1 MGTNLIQNFKIQT
14 PMSQNQ
20 TSKKVVPDFDI
31 QKELDNRTF
40 IKPLKGKGK
49 LISGNFLYT
58 PIDTFKNAKYNL
70 KALKHAA
77 CGKANDHELGKINDI
92 GMMTGGLA
100 IASYLWYKKPTP
112 LTKGMEWIGLGSFFA
127 SMAIW
132 PKLAIQLPAYLIHG
146 VNVQKEYEDSF
157 GRRKPFYQDPQ
168 FIPWDL
174 YSDEK
179 IDKIGDRLGVPKNI
193 PNRRDFIQEKM
204 KKIAVQNNTLWM
216 LTAGFATPIMSALIC
231 NQAEPLL
238 LKYQN
243 NKKNKEA
250 DKILANLDNYSKKY
264 QTNATEKTLKNIIE
278 KHANKPINQN
288 LADLIRET
296 FTTDMDPVTAE
307 YFKRDINKIL
317 SNNRYAISETTA
329 QNITDNI
336 AKQFK
341 DRGFSEEFL
350 KVVLP
355 DKEALVQLFK
365 NNNFSGNN
373 FSQNQFQT
381 ISDAIVEEISAKVT
395 EFNKQNPN
403 IAEDLDDVITILLR
417 TDKNNENS
425 ITTALKGVRAS
436 ILDTP
441 TQEKLIKIA
450 QIFDNF
456 RAKNSALDEY
466 ALIKVGAAPET
477 VIANYWN
484 NVSNDLL
491 KTLNITP
498 KEIEKIRFN
507 RNLMGELLR
516 EKIETIVSDK
526 TSYDKVMGEL
536 VEKVASLNSQIKPS
550 DLTSH
555 LIGDQ
560 ETKSTYEKA
569 VDTIFDE
576 YARLMKNEGFT
587 ETSRAVVGEG
597 WENGSYKYIQKQYAE
612 NRLLGVKSSF
622 NRLINTL
629 DFYRRV
635 ATDPNKMKHIDPN
648 KTITRE
654 IKEELIELCKIILL
668 EGHSSDHATKF
679 WMLRNPH
686 PSNDTSPLEVKA
698 GKIINKYFG
707 HAQGVTDIP
716 TDKYFYQNAMNF
728 MFMEDIHPDTKAILE
743 KHISIRDEFTKY
755 RQLLIDKLGGDRYFV
770 KPKHLVSGKITK
782 NQNSDIKFLLTGI
795 APDELF
801 FKAGQQAYNTHKWLK
816 MMVGFGAGLL
826 GITVLSQ
833 FFIGRLKT
841 PRQVKND

>member
-1 MGTNLIQNFKIQT
+1 MGTNLIQNFKLKTQM
-14 PMSQNQ
+14 PNNQ
-20 TSKKVVPDFDI
+20 TSKKPVPNFDI

-49 LISGNFLYT
+49 LISGNILYA
-58 PIDTFKNAKYNL
+58 PIDTFKNATYSL

-77 CGKANDHELGKINDI
+77 TGKANDHELGKINDI

-100 IASYLWYKKPTP
+100 IAGYLWHKKPTP
-112 LTKGMEWIGLGSFFA
+112 LTKGMEWVGLGSFFA

-243 NKKNKEA
+243 NQKNKKA
-250 DKILANLDNYSKKY
+250 DRILANLDNHSKKY
-264 QTNATEKTLKNIIE
+264 QTNPTEKTLKTIIE
-278 KHANKPINQN
+278 KHANKPVNQE
-288 LADLIRET
+288 LMDIITEA
-296 FTTDMDPVTAE
+296 FTENMDPVTSD
-307 YFKRDINKIL
+307 YFKKDLKAL
-317 SNNRYAISETTA
+317 LLNNQYSVFDTTA
-329 QNITDNI
+329 QNISDNI
-336 AKQFK
+336 ARQFK
-341 DRGFSEEFL
+341 DKGFSEEFL
-350 KVVLP
+350 KAVLP
-355 DKEALVQLFK
+355 DKEAMVQLFK
-365 NNNFSGNN
+365 NNNFSGNK
-373 FSQNQFQT
+373 FSQTEFQT
-381 ISDAIVEEISAKVT
+381 ISSTILEEITNRVNN
-395 EFNKQNPN
+395 FNALNPN
-403 IAEDLDDVITILLR
+403 NAEDLDDVITILMR
-417 TDKNNENS
+417 SNKDNENS
-425 ITTALKGVRAS
+425 ITKGLKEVRAS
-436 ILDTP
+436 VFDT
-441 TQEKLIKIA
+441 TIQERLTKAAK
-450 QIFDNF
+450 IFDKF
-456 RAKNSALDEY
+456 RAKNLALDEY
-466 ALIKVGAAPET
+466 AIIKVGAAPET

-498 KEIEKIRFN
+498 KEIEKVRFN
-507 RNLMGELLR
+507 RNLMGGLLR
-516 EKIETIVSDK
+516 EKIEKIVSDK
-526 TSYDKVMGEL
+526 ASYDKVMGEL
-536 VEKVASLNSQIKPS
+536 IEKVASLDSQIKPS
-550 DLTSH
+550 DMTSH

-569 VDTIFDE
+569 VDTVFDE
-576 YARLMKNEGFT
+576 FAALMKNEGFT
-587 ETSRAVVGEG
+587 KTSKAIAGEG
-597 WENGSYKYIQKQYAE
+597 WENGSYKHIQKQYVE

-635 ATDPNKMKHIDPN
+635 ATNPNSMVHIDPN
-648 KTITRE
+648 KTIVRE
-654 IKEELIELCKIILL
+654 VKEELIELCKIILL
-668 EGHSSDHATKF
+668 EGHSSDYATKF
-679 WMLRNPH
+679 WMLRNPN
-686 PSNDTSPLEVKA
+686 PSDDMSPLEVVN
-698 GKIINKYFG
+698 GKIKNKYFG
-707 HAQGVTDIP
+707 KAKGVTDIP

-728 MFMEDIHPDTKAILE
+728 MYMEDIHPDTKAILE
-743 KHISIRDEFTKY
+743 RNISIRDEFTRY
-755 RQLLIDKLGGDRYFV
+755 RQLIVDKLGGDRYFV
-770 KPKHLVSGKITK
+770 KPKHLVSGNITK

-801 FKAGQQAYNTHKWLK
+801 FKAGQQAYNTNKWLK

-826 GITVLSQ
+826 GVTVLSQ